1 MIVVSLL
8 RWRAALCI
16 LAALLASVVAVVAQP
31 PAQSTPAATPRSVR
45 LPTVNMNS
53 NNKDVFLNALPPDF
67 KFPENVAGR
76 VLLREY
82 GAVFVAG
89 GGAVA
94 PRKVIFRDESEVTAF
109 QESVESSTE
118 IIGGMSMTLQVPAMS
133 ALQAAINDAAA
144 QRLSITPRDTDA
156 ASRSYFESVSLWLS
170 RVEPGLQHWIAKKR
184 ISPQDATRIRSM
196 PTEEQVAEI
205 LRLEKM
211 GIYFAKDLS
220 KSILYSVAPPGT
232 SQHLSMLA
240 FDVKEYEDSRVRA
253 IMVKHGWHQ
262 TVISDLPH
270 FTFLGLPEEQLPSR
284 GLRMVVSGG
293 RKFWVPNLPP
303 DESPITTGG

>member
-1 MIVVSLL
+1 MIVKCLL
-8 RWRAALCI
+8 SRQAALCI
-16 LAALLASVVAVVAQP
+16 SLGLLANVVTIVAQP
-31 PAQSTPAATPRSVR
+31 PARPTSSPTPRIQPRPNVS
-45 LPTVNMNS
+45 MNLTS
-53 NNKDVFLNALPPDF
+53 KNVFLNALPRDF
-67 KFPENVAGR
+67 KFPQDVAGR

-89 GGAVA
+89 GEAVA

-118 IIGGMSMTLQVPAMS
+118 IIGGMSMTLQAPAMM
-133 ALQAAINDAAA
+133 ALQAAINEAAA

-170 RVEPGLQHWIAKKR
+170 RVEPGLQHWIARKR
-184 ISPQDATRIRSM
+184 ITSEDATRIRSM
-196 PTEEQVAEI
+196 PTEAQVAEI
-205 LRLEKM
+205 LRLEKL

-262 TVISDLPH
+262 TVVSDLPH

-284 GLRMVVSGG
+284 GLKMVRSGG

-303 DESPITTGG
+303 DDLPLPIPE